1 MKVKVLE
8 FCGAYFRLMQR
19 CLISRQALCIAMLLL
34 LQMQAA
40 PTFAA
45 SKTEPSK
52 EALSEVQQQLQSLK
66 KKLNNSQE
74 ARKDAADELKESE
87 VAISVANKKLYEISA
102 RQQQN
107 KSALAELEAESAL
120 TKKTLAEQQQLL
132 SSQFYQQYIHGQQ
145 SYVQMILQSQR
156 PSEIAR
162 DVHYFSYIAKARAE
176 LIRSTQGSLAKIN
189 KLNAATAATLQ
200 QVAELQQKQIDE
212 RRTLQQQKSKKSK
225 VVMSLSQEIAAQRGE
240 IKKLSRDEKR
250 LSQLIIRLAKIAAA
264 KPKPARKSASKNQ
277 DSATSQSKDI
287 VANNDTLPSNEFGGA
302 SFASLKG
309 KLRLPVRG
317 DVTNRFGSS
326 REDSGIS
333 WKGLFIRAS
342 EGTEVKSVANGS
354 VVFADWLRGFG
365 NLVIVDH
372 GAGYMSLYG
381 NNQAILKQVGEA
393 VSAGDTI
400 AAVGNTGGNET
411 NGLYYELRSQSKPFD
426 PLSWSRLN

>member
-1 MKVKVLE
+1 
-8 FCGAYFRLMQR
+8 MQQR
-19 CLISRQALCIAMLLL
+19 HLDCLTMVMLFLLL
-34 LQMQAA
+34 LWVA
-40 PTFAA
+40 PSLAA
-45 SKTEPSK
+45 SKTEPPK
-52 EALSEVQQQLQSLK
+52 EALSELKQKLQSLK
-66 KKLNNSQE
+66 EDLNNSQE
-74 ARKDAADELKESE
+74 ARKDAADALKESE
-87 VAISVANKKLYEISA
+87 VAISVANKKLYEINA

-107 KSALAELEAESAL
+107 KTALAKLEAEFTS
-120 TKKTLAEQQQLL
+120 TQKTLAEQQQLL
-132 SSQFYQQYIHGQQ
+132 SSQFYQQYIHGKQ

-176 LIRSTQGSLAKIN
+176 LIRSMQASLTKIN
-189 KLNAATAATLQ
+189 ELNAASAKALH

-212 RRTLQQQKSKKSK
+212 RRTLQRQKQKKSK
-225 VVMSLSQEIAAQRGE
+225 VVTSLSQQINAQRGE

-250 LSQLIIRLAKIAAA
+250 LSELITRLAKIKAAQA
-264 KPKPARKSASKNQ
+264 KLKSAQRSVLKNKG
-277 DSATSQSKDI
+277 SATSQNNDI
-287 VANNDTLPSNEFGGA
+287 VANNDTLPSNEFGAA

-309 KLRLPVRG
+309 KLRLPVLG

-333 WKGLFIRAS
+333 WKGLFIRAG
-342 EGTEVKSVANGS
+342 EGTEVKSVANGR